1 MKEFLR
7 MYKKTFTGFPSYC
20 RDLAFAFADLG
31 AALLIVTL
39 PLTYPVLYPA
49 VQLWKKVMRHG

>member
-1 MKEFLR
+1 MTEFWKR
-7 MYKKTFTGFPSYC
+7 YKRTFTGFPSYC

-39 PLTYPVLYPA
+39 PITYPVLYPA
-49 VQLWKKVMRHG
+49 VQLWKKAVKS

>member
-7 MYKKTFTGFPSYC
+7 MYKKTFTGFPAYC

-31 AALLIVTL
+31 AALLIVSL
-39 PLTYPVLYPA
+39 PLTYPILYPA
-49 VQLWKKVMRHG
+49 AQLWKKVMRK